1 MANKITPLNEQLNIL
16 LGYMND
22 SYDLK
27 SEDLDLHIGMGHTSE
42 IDEECVVI
50 DALVEQVVLA
60 YNRRLKDDSKENE
73 AKFLRACKVVDDYC
87 EVRSIAYELTCTIQD
102 PKGKI
107 EAVKISKDTG
117 KVVSADL

>member
-1 MANKITPLNEQLNIL
+1 MENKITPLNEQLNIL

-27 SEDLDLHIGMGHTSE
+27 SKDLDLHIGMGHTSK

-50 DALVEQVVLA
+50 DALVEQVILA
-60 YNRRLKDDSKENE
+60 YNKRLVDDSKENKT
-73 AKFLRACKVVDDYC
+73 KFLRACKVVDDYC
-87 EVRSIAYELTCTIQD
+87 EVRSIAYELSCTIEG

-117 KVVSADL
+117 KAVSADL